1 VSRSEAADS
10 LSMSIAKLAPNVL
23 AGLVSKVMATSCGI
37 NFLPFK
43 EGVSAPVPWRAA
55 SLPINGGIPVA
66 VGITSDER
74 GCLALASGLLQMP
87 ASDLDTSMVE
97 DSLRELVN
105 MLAGQVKRAMS
116 LDLALGLPEIV
127 PPTDVARRIDGG
139 QSRSIVVTSGSVA
152 LMCWVTGRT

>member
-1 VSRSEAADS
+1 MV
-10 LSMSIAKLAPNVL
+10 AKIAPNVL

-55 SLPINGGIPVA
+55 SLPINGGLPIA
-66 VGITSDER
+66 VGITSDQE
-74 GCLALASGLLQMP
+74 GCTALASGLLQMP

-127 PPTDVARRIDGG
+127 PPADVPRRIDGG
-139 QSRSIVVTSGSVA
+139 QSKSVVVTSGSVQ
-152 LMCWVTGRT
+152 LMCWVTSRT